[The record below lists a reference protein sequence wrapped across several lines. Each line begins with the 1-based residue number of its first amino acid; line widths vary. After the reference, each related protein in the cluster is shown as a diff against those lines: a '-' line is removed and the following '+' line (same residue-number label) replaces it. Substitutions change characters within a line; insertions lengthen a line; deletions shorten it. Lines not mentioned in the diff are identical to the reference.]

1 MDRAWLRVARGDLVR
16 AAVGVLVLIVGMV
29 VASGGDDLQAW
40 INRSAGVILS
50 FGEKIR
56 ALIGPLAVVIGGVIA
71 VRSSAK
77 AVRKLSADNL
87 GDARGAGLGL
97 LVSVIG
103 YLLVLITLLSAL
115 GVNPAGLLLGGAI
128 TGVVLGIAAQQTLGN
143 FFAGIVLLVNR
154 PLVVGEEVVM
164 RAGAL
169 GGEFEGLVTDMTLF
183 YVKLQTAQGP
193 VALPN
198 AAVLASAI
206 GPGARAPKEDDKK
219 EESEKEDGEPA
230 DPSSGGAP
238 GGANPSAP

>member
-1 MDRAWLRVARGDLVR
+1 MDRAWLRVARADLVR

-40 INRSAGVILS
+40 INSENVFLS
-50 FGEKIR
+50 FGAKIR

-219 EESEKEDGEPA
+219 EETEKEDGEPA